1 MCKIARPHA
10 HGAKMHTDWD
20 DFKIL
25 LALAKSG
32 TLSAA
37 ARDLKV
43 EHTTV
48 SRRLKRFEATLGR
61 PLFVVDRSGYRL
73 TAFGEEVARRAA
85 LMDDHAR
92 SLPDAPEVGE
102 RFVGPIRLTTA
113 RTLASGYL
121 LPRLLEFAKAH
132 MEIELTV
139 LADARVLSLARRE
152 ADIAVRLGRPE
163 DSDLVGSH
171 VADIEYAYFCS
182 PDVAERALA
191 GDRLAFVDYEL
202 GNGGERSRV
211 DRQTSP
217 RGALRA
223 AQQQPAAASRRRSRR
238 RRRRAAAEVPR
249 ARSCPLAVGADALAS

>member
-1 MCKIARPHA
+1 
-10 HGAKMHTDWD
+10 MHIDWD
-20 DFKIL
+20 DFRFL

-37 ARDLKV
+37 AKDLKV

-61 PLFVVDRSGYRL
+61 PLFVVDRTGYRL

-92 SLPDAPEVGE
+92 SLPDAPKAGE

-121 LPRLLEFAKAH
+121 LPRLLEFAKTH
-132 MEIELTV
+132 VEIELTV

-152 ADIAVRLGRPE
+152 ADIAVRRRPE

-182 PDVAERALA
+182 SDLAERALA
-191 GDRLAFVDYEL
+191 GEPLAFVDYEA
-202 GNGGERSRV
+202 GNGGSEAGGSPSATPGRASRCAAT
-211 DRQTSP
+211 TSGCKP
-217 RGALRA
+217 T
-223 AQQQPAAASRRRSRR
+223 PFAAA
-238 RRRRAAAEVPR
+238 
-249 ARSCPLAVGADALAS
+249 LALACCQSTSRATLSACRGVRRLRVGKSG